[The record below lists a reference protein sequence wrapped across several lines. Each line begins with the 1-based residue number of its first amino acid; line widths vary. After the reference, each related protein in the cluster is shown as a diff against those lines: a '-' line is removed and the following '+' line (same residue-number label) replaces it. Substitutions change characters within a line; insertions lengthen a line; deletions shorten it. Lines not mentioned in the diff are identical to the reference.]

1 MVTQLENYISE
12 VEDDVIGW
20 RRHLHEHPEL
30 SFKEFNTA
38 DYIYDIL
45 SNFEGLEISRPTQTS
60 VMAVMKGKRP
70 GKVMALRADID
81 ALPIHEL
88 NDISYKS
95 REKGIMHACGH
106 DGHTAMLLGTI
117 KVLTESKVDFN
128 GEVRFFFQ
136 HAEEHFPGGAV
147 EMVENGAMDGVDFVI
162 GQHLMSNQEKGKFGL
177 RSGKMMAAADAFWL
191 DINGKGGHGGMPHET
206 TDSIVI
212 AAQVVSNLQTIVS
225 RNLSPFDNVVLTIG
239 SFVAEGAG
247 NVISNQ
253 VKISGTVRRFR
264 DNKELKVPELMERI
278 INGITSAHGAEYE
291 LEYVEGYD
299 PVINDESVTAK
310 VEDVIKELYGESRIE
325 YVEPSTGAEDFSG
338 YLKKAP
344 GTFYTIGMRDESKG
358 IIHPHHHPRFNIQED
373 VLIDGVRIYANLVH
387 VILNE

>member
-38 DYIYDIL
+38 NYIYDIL

-147 EMVENGAMDGVDFVI
+147 EGRTAFRKNDG
-162 GQHLMSNQEKGKFGL
+162 
-177 RSGKMMAAADAFWL
+177 SG
-191 DINGKGGHGGMPHET
+191 
-206 TDSIVI
+206 
-212 AAQVVSNLQTIVS
+212 
-225 RNLSPFDNVVLTIG
+225 RC
-239 SFVAEGAG
+239 
-247 NVISNQ
+247 
-253 VKISGTVRRFR
+253 
-264 DNKELKVPELMERI
+264 
-278 INGITSAHGAEYE
+278 
-291 LEYVEGYD
+291 
-299 PVINDESVTAK
+299 
-310 VEDVIKELYGESRIE
+310 
-325 YVEPSTGAEDFSG
+325 
-338 YLKKAP
+338 
-344 GTFYTIGMRDESKG
+344 
-358 IIHPHHHPRFNIQED
+358 
-373 VLIDGVRIYANLVH
+373 
-387 VILNE
+387 ILA